1 MQLDPSPIFRRRLR
15 LQLYVELIHRY
26 RLRHKLVGGNWEL
39 IEIPPPFVRIEFVLA
54 QAYGSFLGTAHASI
68 SLRDPP
74 TGTLLADNAA
84 ARDHAQRIIRELKES
99 GATTIPV

>member
-1 MQLDPSPIFRRRLR
+1 
-15 LQLYVELIHRY
+15 V
-26 RLRHKLVGGNWEL
+26 VGGNWQL